1 MLGTALTAIVI
12 LIILSLPF
20 TLPMGALL
28 FGIKWMIR
36 DEKNIRNGTNEE
48 KATAFA
54 IGLTIWINK
63 IGGNKYRLYH

>member
-36 DEKNIRNGTNEE
+36 DEKKHPERYKRGKGDSFCYWPYNLD
-48 KATAFA
+48 K
-54 IGLTIWINK
+54 
-63 IGGNKYRLYH
+63 